1 MRVRATFTLTKID
14 GTFETASGA
23 TPRAVSVKLV
33 SKPFVFALDQA
44 GMNTEYYANSIA
56 LGGGESCDVILD
68 ATSTPVGTY
77 YLFTPMLDHLANDL
91 ENFGGL
97 MTEVHVCNSVTG
109 GSTFGNTCN

>member
-77 YLFTPMLDHLANDL
+77 YLFTPMLDHLANEPGEFWWAHD
-91 ENFGGL
+91 
-97 MTEVHVCNSVTG
+97 
-109 GSTFGNTCN
+109 GSPCL